1 VTDIPRMRYAPTMA
15 EKDFLEELIEEG
27 TKRNPNFR
35 EMVDAAQERRRLL
48 RELATKREKAGITQK
63 DVAAAMKTSQSAV
76 ARMERGEIDAKLSTV
91 ERYAAAIGHR
101 VEWRVKRG

>member
-1 VTDIPRMRYAPTMA
+1 MLTAMA

-27 TKRNPNFR
+27 TKRNPRFR

-48 RELATKREKAGITQK
+48 RELAAKREKAGITQK

-91 ERYAAAIGHR
+91 DRYAAAIGQR
-101 VEWRVKRG
+101 LEWRVKKA